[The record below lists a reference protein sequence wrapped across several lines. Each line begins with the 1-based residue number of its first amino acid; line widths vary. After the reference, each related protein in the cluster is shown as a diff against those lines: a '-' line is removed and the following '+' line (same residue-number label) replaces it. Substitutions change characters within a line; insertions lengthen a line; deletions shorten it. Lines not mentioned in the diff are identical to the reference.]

1 MKAKEY
7 LKSIRN
13 EQKELINL
21 KAQKDS
27 VYFSLLPSGIRY
39 DRDRIQISPEDIF
52 PDKVIRMTELTK
64 EIDSHIN
71 YLERNKTKALRMI
84 RKIENSKHRQVLILY
99 YLTLNM
105 DGLPMSW
112 IDVAE
117 LMGYSEDRVKHI
129 HGDALISFDLIYS
142 KKVDTK

>member
-105 DGLPMSW
+105 DGL
-112 IDVAE
+112 
-117 LMGYSEDRVKHI
+117 DRR
-129 HGDALISFDLIYS
+129 G
-142 KKVDTK
+142 

>member
-142 KKVDTK
+142 QKVDTK

>member
-13 EQKELINL
+13 EQKELVNL

>member
-84 RKIENSKHRQVLILY
+84 RKIENSKHRQVLIFY